1 MPGTALWVLALWLT
15 AQAPSQ
21 QPFPPHRP
29 DERPDVLLPSGKSQ
43 RQELLKA
50 DYKKAKSE
58 ASELV
63 KLSQELKD
71 AIDDGE
77 HQVLSLRT
85 VKKAEEVEKLARR
98 IKDRLRRSY

>member
-1 MPGTALWVLALWLT
+1 MFGTAACVVVLWLL
-15 AQAPSQ
+15 AQAAPQ
-21 QPFPPHRP
+21 QPFPPPRP

-50 DYKKAKSE
+50 DYKKARSE

-71 AIDDGE
+71 AIEGGE

-85 VKKAEEVEKLARR
+85 IKKAEEVEKLARR